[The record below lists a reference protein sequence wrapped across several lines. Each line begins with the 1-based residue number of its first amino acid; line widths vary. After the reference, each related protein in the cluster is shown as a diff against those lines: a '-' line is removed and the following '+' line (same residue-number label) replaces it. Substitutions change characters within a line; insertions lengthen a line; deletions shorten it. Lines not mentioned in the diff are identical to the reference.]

1 MPSVERPAVAILLDS
16 FMPQPY
22 VANITGIKPNVSPRT
37 LSETGEVI
45 YNEKTARS
53 PIHYLRLRFLEKMRV
68 QNPDKECLKITPRTM
83 RAIPARIK

>member
-1 MPSVERPAVAILLDS
+1 MPSVEIPAVAILLDS

-45 YNEKTARS
+45 YDEKNGALSHPLFALTFFGKKAR
-53 PIHYLRLRFLEKMRV
+53 PK
-68 QNPDKECLKITPRTM
+68 PG
-83 RAIPARIK
+83 